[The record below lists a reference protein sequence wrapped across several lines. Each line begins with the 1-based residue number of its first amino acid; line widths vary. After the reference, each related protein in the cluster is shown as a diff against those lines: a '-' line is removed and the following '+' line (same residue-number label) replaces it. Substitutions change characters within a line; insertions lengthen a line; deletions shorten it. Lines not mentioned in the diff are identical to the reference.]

1 MYRFSSILACIS
13 ITMLIASGCAAP
25 TSYVGRAAPR
35 AQEKKSNTKAFTLDN
50 GFTVLVRSG
59 ETSGTTAVQVW
70 IADGSAYEP
79 EGKKGVAHLVEHLL
93 FEAGGGKPGSAESA
107 IEDIGGVI
115 TGNTGKDY
123 TYVGVTLPG
132 PGWEK
137 AVELL
142 YRMTADTS
150 FTKER
155 VKDQQDVIALE
166 IKDAETDPERV
177 LMDNLMD
184 TAYTKHPY
192 KGPVTG
198 SVASV
203 KALTPADAEDYHKAV
218 YVPLRMTLVVAGD
231 ASPAQVKAEAEK
243 TFGAMPVAKPGKPRP
258 MDEPPQISG
267 RERVVSMPVKLTYM
281 AMGWHV
287 CPTSD
292 KDIYPLEVLRAVM
305 GEGSG
310 SRLAMELISR
320 KPLAIAVGAELYA
333 YSDRGLFVVNATLA
347 DPDDISKTKEELLG
361 QAYKLKTDLITG
373 DELKRAVMSIERQQ
387 LESTETA
394 DGQAYALGY
403 WATVYGGKTPGEY
416 MDSIRA
422 VTAEDVRRAA
432 QTYLGEGNYT
442 LSIIKPEKANR
453 QED

>member
-1 MYRFSSILACIS
+1 
-13 ITMLIASGCAAP
+13 
-25 TSYVGRAAPR
+25 V
-35 AQEKKSNTKAFTLDN
+35 QEKKSNTSAFTLDN
-50 GFTVLVRSG
+50 GLTVLVRSG

-93 FEAGGGKPGSAESA
+93 FEGGGAKPGSAEN
-107 IEDIGGVI
+107 ELETMGGI
-115 TGNTGKDY
+115 INGNTGKDF
-123 TYVGVTLPG
+123 TYVSVTLPG

-137 AVELL
+137 AVDML
-142 YRMTADTS
+142 YRMIADPS
-150 FTKER
+150 FTPEH

-166 IKDAETDPERV
+166 IKNAGTDPERV
-177 LMDNLMD
+177 LIDNLMD
-184 TAYTKHPY
+184 EAYRKHPY

-198 SVASV
+198 SIASV
-203 KALTPADAEDYHKAV
+203 RALTPGDAESYHKAT
-218 YVPLRMTLVVAGD
+218 YVPSRMTLVVAGEARAAD
-231 ASPAQVKAEAEK
+231 VRAEAEN
-243 TFGAMPVAKPGKPRP
+243 TFGKLPAAKPAKPRP
-258 MDEPPQISG
+258 MDEPPQLSG
-267 RERVVSMPVKLTYM
+267 RERVVFMPVKLTYI

-320 KPLAIAVGAELYA
+320 KPLAMAVGAGLYA

-347 DPDDISKTKEELLG
+347 DPLDISVTREELLR
-361 QAYKLKTDLITG
+361 QALKLKTDLITG
-373 DELKRAVMSIERQQ
+373 EELERAVMGIERQQ
-387 LESTETA
+387 LESMGTA
-394 DGQAYALGY
+394 EGQAYALGY

-422 VTAEDVRRAA
+422 VSAEDVRRAA